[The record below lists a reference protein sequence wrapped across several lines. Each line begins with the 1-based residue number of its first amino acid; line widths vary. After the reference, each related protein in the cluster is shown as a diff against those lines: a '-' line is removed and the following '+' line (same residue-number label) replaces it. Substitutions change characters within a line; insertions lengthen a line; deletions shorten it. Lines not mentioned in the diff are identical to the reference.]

1 MSVTSERSNEA
12 MARFLVSRY
21 ERVVGEPILASENWL
36 SGDMFEWMEMYDSDF
51 LG

>member
-1 MSVTSERSNEA
+1 MSVTSEQSNEA

-21 ERVVGEPILASENWL
+21 ERVIGEPILASDIWL
-36 SGDMFEWMEMYDSDF
+36 SGDMFEWMEMHDSDF